1 MDYYINNTNLSN
13 GKADHEKM
21 LLNGKASANDDP
33 WKFKIERILQDDI
46 VFLYQ
51 NEVGIVAL
59 GEADGTLIKELYE
72 GDPEGKYSMNLQRF
86 HHVKPPLSAGE
97 IKSITGI
104 EYPFRHTLFKL
115 DGASGKAIKD
125 LIYISGRA

>member
-13 GKADHEKM
+13 GKADHEEM

>member
-1 MDYYINNTNLSN
+1 MNYYINNTNLSN
-13 GKADHEKM
+13 GKTDHEDM

-59 GEADGTLIKELYE
+59 GEADGTIIKEPYE

-86 HHVKPPLSAGE
+86 HHVKPPLTAGE
-97 IKSITGI
+97 IKSIAGI
-104 EYPFRHTLFKL
+104 EYPFRHTLFQL
-115 DGASGKAIKD
+115 DGTSGKAIKD
-125 LIYISGRA
+125 FIYTSGRA